1 MSTSLPPGLLR
12 SLRPSTAPTTTHTP
26 HTLAPL
32 TAPPPGS
39 GKTSLLN
46 ALAGRIP
53 VTKGATLTGDVYV
66 DGVAMSATGDMSTRS
81 AYIMQDDALFALST
95 VQETLMFA
103 ARLRL
108 PAAMS
113 LADKEKRVTQV
124 IEELGLVKARNTIIG
139 NQKVRGLSGGER
151 KRVNIGVDMLHDPKL
166 LFVDEPTS
174 GLDSFQAQS
183 VSTRVLVHPYSGT
196 AYRTLGL
203 SQHTHTHRVHRIALS
218 GSHSTLTHITRT
230 S

>member
-183 VSTRVLVHPYSGT
+183 VSTRVHPYSGT

>member
-1 MSTSLPPGLLR
+1 MLQTSSITHIVTPLRLLRLPHTPLTHSLPITAT
-12 SLRPSTAPTTTHTP
+12 PS
-26 HTLAPL
+26 
-32 TAPPPGS
+32 GS

-183 VSTRVLVHPYSGT
+183 VSTPH
-196 AYRTLGL
+196 RTLGL
-203 SQHTHTHRVHRIALS
+203 SLQHTRTHAHTQHTHI
-218 GSHSTLTHITRT
+218 
-230 S
+230 